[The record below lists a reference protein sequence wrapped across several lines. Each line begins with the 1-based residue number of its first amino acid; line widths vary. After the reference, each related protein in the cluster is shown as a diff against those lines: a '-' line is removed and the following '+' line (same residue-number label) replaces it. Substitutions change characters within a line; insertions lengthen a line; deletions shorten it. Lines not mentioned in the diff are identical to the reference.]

1 MTKYGPTQQKI
12 LLLLLG
18 GFVLG
23 LSKSPRGY
31 FKILNSIRNEWK
43 DINRRALQRSL
54 KTLYQSHLIKQQDNS
69 DGTTTFI
76 LSSKGKEVALRYDLE
91 KMVIAKSKWD
101 KKWRVVMFD
110 VPEKLKKIRETLRY
124 QLKKFG
130 FLELQRSVFV
140 LPYECK
146 DEIEYIIEFYNIRKY
161 VRMLLVEKIDNE
173 IDLKHKFSLI

>member
-1 MTKYGPTQQKI
+1 MKYGSTQQKI

-18 GFVLG
+18 GFALG
-23 LSKSPRGY
+23 LSRSPRGY
-31 FKILNSIRNEWK
+31 FKILSSMRNEWK
-43 DINRRALQRSL
+43 DIDHRALTRSL

-161 VRMLLVEKIDNE
+161 VRMLLVENIDNE
-173 IDLKHKFSLI
+173 VDLKRKFFN

>member
-1 MTKYGPTQQKI
+1 MKYGPTQQKI

-18 GFVLG
+18 GFALG

-31 FKILNSIRNEWK
+31 FKILKGINNQWK
-43 DINRRALQRSL
+43 DINHRALQRSL
-54 KTLYQSHLIKQQDNS
+54 RTLYQSHLIRQQNNN

-91 KMVIAKSKWD
+91 QMVIAKNKWD

-124 QLKKFG
+124 QLKKLG

-140 LPYECK
+140 LPYECGN
-146 DEIEYIIEFYNIRKY
+146 EIEYIIEFYNIRKY
-161 VRMLLVEKIDNE
+161 VRMLIVDKIDNE
-173 IDLKHKFSLI
+173 IDLKRKFSLI

>member
-18 GFVLG
+18 GFALG

-43 DINRRALQRSL
+43 DINRRALKRSL
-54 KTLYQSHLIKQQDNS
+54 KTLYQSRLIRQQDNN

-76 LSSKGKEVALRYDLE
+76 LSSKGREVALRYDLE
-91 KMVIAKSKWD
+91 QMVIAKNKWD

-124 QLKKFG
+124 QLKKLG

-140 LPYECK
+140 LPYECGN
-146 DEIEYIIEFYNIRKY
+146 EVEYIIEFYNIRKY
-161 VRMLLVEKIDNE
+161 VRMLMVDKIDNE
-173 IDLKHKFSLI
+173 VDLKRKFSLI